1 MIFKKGF
8 YYKKFFYG
16 WYKKELY
23 KLPTNNNY
31 CTTLKK
37 LSIIK
42 VGNKEGYR
50 IANDKKTIAQCV
62 AITTTINKK
71 VEVIIDNDVPF

>member
-8 YYKKFFYG
+8 YYKGLLYG

-23 KLPTNNNY
+23 RLPMQQNY
-31 CTTLKK
+31 VLGLKK
-37 LSIIK
+37 LNVIK

-50 IANDKKTIAQCV
+50 VAKDKKTIAQCM
-62 AITTTINKK
+62 AMSTTINKK
-71 VEVIIDNDVPF
+71 VEILVHEDVPF

>member
-8 YYKKFFYG
+8 YYKGFLFG

-23 KLPTNNNY
+23 RLPMQQNY
-31 CTTLKK
+31 ALGLKK
-37 LSIIK
+37 LSVIK

-50 IANDKKTIAQCV
+50 IATDKKTIAQCKSMS
-62 AITTTINKK
+62 TTINKK
-71 VEVIIDNDVPF
+71 VEILVHDDVPF